1 MGHAS
6 TSRFQTT
13 SWSLVIAAAGRSSTE
28 ARGALA
34 NLCQTYWRPVYSFIR
49 RSGYPPDQA
58 QDLTQGFFLVLLD
71 KNYLAD
77 ADRQRGRFRSF
88 LLTSVKNFVANER
101 DRAYTLKRGGGQSP
115 VSIDLIEAEGWYA
128 PAAVER
134 ATPES
139 LFQRRWALTLL
150 GQVMAR
156 LRAEFAEMGRARHFE
171 KMSVF
176 LDGDPEA
183 ARYEGLAAET
193 GMSAGALRV
202 AVHRMRKK
210 YRNLLRS
217 EIAETVA
224 TPQEIDEEIR
234 FLLSAL
240 SE

>member
-1 MGHAS
+1 MGPAS

-115 VSIDLIEAEGWYA
+115 CLHRPDRSRGLVCAGGRGTCDSRKPVPA
-128 PAAVER
+128 PVG
-134 ATPES
+134 P
-139 LFQRRWALTLL
+139 
-150 GQVMAR
+150 G
-156 LRAEFAEMGRARHFE
+156 
-171 KMSVF
+171 
-176 LDGDPEA
+176 A
-183 ARYEGLAAET
+183 ARTSDGQASRGVRGNRESAAF
-193 GMSAGALRV
+193 
-202 AVHRMRKK
+202 RKDV
-210 YRNLLRS
+210 RL
-217 EIAETVA
+217 
-224 TPQEIDEEIR
+224 P
-234 FLLSAL
+234 
-240 SE
+240 